1 MSRTISRD
9 KVAVK
14 LGDYFEIFDKNEVP
28 KTLEKYNIKVE
39 KNDIIYNVYQARSLA
54 DEKIIDSMFGDRIGY
69 SIYKYKVNKPQC
81 PLLRQDGNIYNLM
94 GITSRTLKRNG
105 MRALGDEMWNRIT
118 SEAKS
123 YDEALSIIGE
133 YVEITS
139 KAKIEED
146 EF

>member
-1 MSRTISRD
+1 MSKKVSED

-14 LGDYFEIFDKNEVP
+14 LGDYFEIFDKNQIP

-39 KNDIIYNVYQARSLA
+39 QNDIIYDLYQARSLA

-69 SIYKYKVNKPQC
+69 SIDEYKVNKPKC
-81 PLLRQDGNIYNLM
+81 PLIGENGNIYNLM
-94 GITSRTLKRNG
+94 GIASRTLKRNG
-105 MRALGDEMWNRIT
+105 MRDLGDEMWNRIT

-123 YDEALSIIGE
+123 YDEALFIIGE

-139 KAKIEED
+139 KAEIEED